1 MNKKTK
7 IEFVKTFTESL
18 ADSIIHDIESGNI
31 PEEWDGIELR
41 WLLEERATSSFGKDS
56 GKRKREYKNTVLV
69 NNL

>member
-18 ADSIIHDIESGNI
+18 ADSIIQDIHDGNI